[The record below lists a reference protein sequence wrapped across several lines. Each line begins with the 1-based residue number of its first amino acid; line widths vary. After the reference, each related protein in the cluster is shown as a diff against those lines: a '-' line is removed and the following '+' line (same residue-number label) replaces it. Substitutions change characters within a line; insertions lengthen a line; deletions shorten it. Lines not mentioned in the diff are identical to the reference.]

1 MTKRASNA
9 SAPHAGRAYDMS
21 NRGESS
27 RSTKRRIAEAALELF
42 KARDYDDV
50 SLAEIA
56 RAAGVSHQTVL
67 NHFDTKAGV
76 IPACAEVFSEQVAE
90 LNLPVTVGDPV
101 SIVQVTCARYEI
113 VGDVN
118 ARWADIAP
126 RVPGLETLIARAR
139 TNFQAWLTEV
149 LGDLLPGPDEPDERQ
164 RVLVGVHA
172 ALEVHTWRFLRRDL
186 QLSQADTE
194 AHLTDLMLGVLTRH
208 RVQPTTQ
215 RRRSR

>member
-1 MTKRASNA
+1 MTKRPSAASPA
-9 SAPHAGRAYDMS
+9 QTGRAYDMS

-42 KARDYDDV
+42 KSRDYDDV
-50 SLAEIA
+50 SLNEIA

-90 LNLPVTVGDPV
+90 LNLPVAVGDPV
-101 SIVQVTCARYEI
+101 SIVRVTCARYEM

-126 RVPGLETLIARAR
+126 RVPGLEALIAHAR
-139 TNFQAWLTEV
+139 TNFQAWLTDA
-149 LGDLLPGPDEPDERQ
+149 LGDLLPGPEEPDERR

-172 ALEVHTWRFLRRDL
+172 ALEVHTWRFFRRDL
-186 QLSQADTE
+186 QLSQADT
-194 AHLTDLMLGVLTRH
+194 ATHLTDLVLGVLARH
-208 RVQPTTQ
+208 RIPPPPA
-215 RRRSR
+215 RRR

>member
-1 MTKRASNA
+1 
-9 SAPHAGRAYDMS
+9 MS

-42 KARDYDDV
+42 KSRDYDDV
-50 SLAEIA
+50 SLNEIA

-76 IPACAEVFSEQVAE
+76 LPACAEVFSEQVAE

-101 SIVQVTCARYEI
+101 SIVRVTCARYEI
-113 VGDVN
+113 IGDVN

-126 RVPGLETLIARAR
+126 RVPGLDGLIAHGR
-139 TNFQAWLTEV
+139 TNFRAWLTDV
-149 LGDLLPGPDEPDERQ
+149 LADLLPRPDEPDERR

-186 QLSQADTE
+186 QLSETDTE
-194 AHLTDLMLGVLTRH
+194 AHLTDLVLGVLARH
-208 RVQPTTQ
+208 RTPPRPQ
-215 RRRSR
+215 RRRRS

>member
-1 MTKRASNA
+1 MTKQISNA
-9 SAPHAGRAYDMS
+9 SAAHAGRAYDMS
-21 NRGESS
+21 KRGESS

-50 SLAEIA
+50 SLTEIA

-90 LNLPVTVGDPV
+90 LNLPVTVGDPLSV
-101 SIVQVTCARYEI
+101 VRVTCARYEI

-126 RVPGLETLIARAR
+126 RVPGLEALIAKARA
-139 TNFQAWLTEV
+139 NFQAWLTDV
-149 LGDLLPGPDEPDERQ
+149 LGDLLPGPDEPNERQ
-164 RVLVGVHA
+164 RALVGIHA

-186 QLSQADTE
+186 QLSEANTE
-194 AHLTDLMLGVLTRH
+194 AQLSDLVLGVLARH
-208 RVQPTTQ
+208 RVPPPAQ
-215 RRRSR
+215 RRRRR

>member
-1 MTKRASNA
+1 MEQRS
-9 SAPHAGRAYDMS
+9 GRAYDMS
-21 NRGESS
+21 SRGESS

-50 SLAEIA
+50 SLNEIA

-67 NHFDTKAGV
+67 NHFETKAG
-76 IPACAEVFSEQVAE
+76 ILPASAEVFSEQVAA

-101 SIVQVTCARYEI
+101 SIVRVTCARYEI

-118 ARWADIAP
+118 ARWSDIAP
-126 RVPGLETLIARAR
+126 RVPGLEALIAHAR
-139 TNFQAWLTEV
+139 TNFQAWLTDV
-149 LGDLLPGPDEPDERQ
+149 LGDLLPGPDEPAERR

-194 AHLTDLMLGVLTRH
+194 AHLTDLLLGVLARH
-208 RVQPTTQ
+208 RIPTPP
-215 RRRSR
+215 RRRPRP